1 MLGCSVLIIDMGSV
15 KHSRGKNSME
25 SNVYY
30 FTFHSKKKKKIKKKK
45 RKK

>member
-30 FTFHSKKKKKIKKKK
+30 FTFHSKKNNVLSL
-45 RKK
+45 RT